1 MTVMNAIKKNTGAF
15 ILVALA
21 YAAIYFLNNSLTG
34 FLYVLPAAHLVH
46 IPSGFKFL
54 FVMIARWG
62 AALAIAFVSF
72 INAYFVM
79 FQGDALLDFQLACAS
94 GLAPLLTWLFFKYQ
108 LHIDENLGN
117 ITFRQILIMGVFFAL
132 LNSSLHQMVLFWS
145 GRQSDFT
152 QGLFV
157 MAVGDITGLYI
168 VMLFIRLGMK
178 ILSKV
183 KVTK

>member
-1 MTVMNAIKKNTGAF
+1 MTVINAIKQNTGAF
-15 ILVALA
+15 ILVGLA
-21 YAAIYFLNNSLTG
+21 YAAIYFLNNYLTG

-54 FVMIARWG
+54 FVMLARWS
-62 AALAIAFVSF
+62 AALAIALVSF
-72 INAYFVM
+72 INAYLVM

-94 GLAPLLTWLFFKYQ
+94 GLAPMLTWLFFKNQ
-108 LHIDENLGN
+108 LHIDNNLGN
-117 ITFRQILIMGVFFAL
+117 MTFRNILAMGVFFAL
-132 LNSSLHQMVLFWS
+132 LNSSMHQMVLFWS

-168 VMLFIRLGMK
+168 VMLLIRLGMK
-178 ILSKV
+178 LQAKV
-183 KVTK
+183 AVTK